1 MGEKLQEAHGEF
13 PFWGGRGIKCQYCVQ
28 PFRTADNLNQHL
40 VRCEGN
46 PHKKKPFP
54 CDICKKGK
62 FYLSKELRAHKKH
75 NHWK

>member
-1 MGEKLQEAHGEF
+1 MGEKLQEAHEEF
-13 PFWGGRGIKCQYCVQ
+13 PFWGRRGIKCQYCVQ

-54 CDICKKGK
+54 CDICKKREILFVQGIK
-62 FYLSKELRAHKKH
+62 SPQKT
-75 NHWK
+75 